1 MGEARD
7 SPGWWGQPS
16 ASAAGTCSS
25 PPMPTKGVRVGGLI
39 REYKAGAWGY
49 QVAGVALRWIQLR
62 VTIHVPHLPS
72 AGPSTVAGMAAAKGW
87 SSSLVPS
94 ILTSTLGYALGT
106 FVGMGLGQGL
116 LRRLG

>member
-1 MGEARD
+1 MVG
-7 SPGWWGQPS
+7 
-16 ASAAGTCSS
+16 AALSG
-25 PPMPTKGVRVGGLI
+25 
-39 REYKAGAWGY
+39 
-49 QVAGVALRWIQLR
+49 IQLK
-62 VTIHVPHLPS
+62 VTIPSSLLLLLLS